1 MEKIAIVTDNSCNI
15 EKAELDKLNVE
26 MIILEIIF
34 SDKTYGII
42 EGEDI
47 EEFYKKMESEIPTTS
62 VAPPGDILKL
72 FNRLLKEGYDHIL
85 VLPISSGFSSFY
97 TQLNLISKEDEY
109 KGKVHIIDSKTISV
123 PLGFLVRYAVKLR
136 DEGKT
141 IDQIIN

>member
-47 EEFYKKMESEIPTTS
+47 EELYKKMESEIPTTS

-72 FNRLLKEGYDHIL
+72 FNRLLKEEIGRASCRER
-85 VLPISSGFSSFY
+85 V
-97 TQLNLISKEDEY
+97 
-109 KGKVHIIDSKTISV
+109 
-123 PLGFLVRYAVKLR
+123 
-136 DEGKT
+136 
-141 IDQIIN
+141 